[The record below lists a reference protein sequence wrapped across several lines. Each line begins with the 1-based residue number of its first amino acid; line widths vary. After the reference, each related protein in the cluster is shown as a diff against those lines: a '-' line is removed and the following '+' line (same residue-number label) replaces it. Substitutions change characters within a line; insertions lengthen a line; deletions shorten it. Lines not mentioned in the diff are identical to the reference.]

1 MNRPLPCLY
10 SHYSKTRWYRR
21 LVAGEFIIQFDQY
34 PEREVIID
42 EVADKRLPIPSLIA
56 WKDRIRELCTQDASV
71 WNTYS
76 PGSLLALLR
85 RERKKFLQNSFPAWA
100 ESGFNHAIPAWNPME
115 STEHLLIIPDVYDAA
130 PLDVQIQLLRSPWG
144 EDTKI
149 HVGLPNEFINQSEL
163 SDPILFLDAP
173 HEISSDQIHALAL
186 KGHVVCAD
194 VWYALAFLQENVQ
207 VSACLDHR
215 EWFAASICNTSV
227 FEAGD
232 PRIPET
238 SHFHPIFKQPTATGA
253 IRMFK
258 TLTPEQNPSC
268 YSGVIKKLSNCAAY
282 PSWIASKHIAIHQG
296 FFLQHPDG
304 TWEQVPH
311 TQAHAV
317 HVSLATVQSTAVTV
331 EPKFFRG
338 KASPLE
344 VSYPHGGLFTS
355 FNYYFT
361 ENLKAWYAHYDDR
374 PLPWD
379 DFSLDYIAVR
389 HEDLL
394 LESVPLYQKALLG
407 YSQNGELFAC
417 EGDWDSLSLTTGRTQ
432 TCLHFDRQGKDAG
445 SDATIYFPNDPDTL
459 VGAGKICA
467 TIIHDYVWAV
477 CEGPVKVPPFGV
489 VVASAARLF
498 EKESS
503 VTWSVHWKSLPVP
516 KETVVWLAGGFNA
529 LILDGENQVAT
540 DMDTTNRL
548 RKEGWYTKA
557 SQLTQETQLTPEGLQ
572 PRSAIGGT
580 SDDIFILSIAGRFPE
595 SEGATFSHVASLA
608 QSIMSMHQ
616 AGTIEFLVNLDGG
629 ASSVLGL
636 AKDGEK
642 PCLLTQPSPSLSNS
656 AGQPRRVPA
665 FLTLQFKEDIQQ

>member
-42 EVADKRLPIPSLIA
+42 EVADKRLPISSLIA
-56 WKDRIRELCTQDASV
+56 WKNRIRELCTQDASV

-85 RERKKFLQNSFPAWA
+85 RERQKFLPYSFPAWA
-100 ESGFNHAIPAWNPME
+100 ESGFNHAIPAWKPMD
-115 STEHLLIIPDVYDAA
+115 STERLLIIPDVYDAA
-130 PLDVQIQLLRSPWG
+130 PLDVQIQILKSPWG
-144 EDTKI
+144 KDTEI
-149 HVGLPNEFINQSEL
+149 HVGLPNEFINRLEL
-163 SDPILFLDAP
+163 SDPILLLDAP
-173 HEISSDQIHALAL
+173 HEISSDQIHVLAM

-194 VWYALAFLQENVQ
+194 VWYTIAFLQENVP

-215 EWFAASICNTSV
+215 EWFAASICNKSV
-227 FEAGD
+227 FETGN
-232 PRIPET
+232 PRIPKT
-238 SHFHPIFKQPTATGA
+238 SRFHPIFKQPPESGA

-258 TLTPEQNPSC
+258 TLIPEQNPSC
-268 YSGVIKKLSNCAAY
+268 YSGVIKKLSNCVAY
-282 PSWIASKHIAIHQG
+282 PSWIANKPITVHHG
-296 FFLQHPDG
+296 FFVQYSDG
-304 TWEQVPH
+304 TWGQVPF

-317 HVSLATVQSTAVTV
+317 HVALIRVPSNAVTV

-338 KASPLE
+338 KSSPLE

-361 ENLKAWYAHYDDR
+361 ENLKAWYSQYDDR
-374 PLPWD
+374 TLPWD
-379 DFSLDYIAVR
+379 DFSLDYLAIR
-389 HEDLL
+389 HEEML
-394 LESVPLYQKALLG
+394 LESVPLYHKALLG

-417 EGDWDSLSLTTGRTQ
+417 EGDWDSISLTTGRIQ
-432 TCLHFDRQGKDAG
+432 TCLNFDREGKDAG
-445 SDATIYFPNDPDTL
+445 SDATIYFPDDPEAL
-459 VGAGKICA
+459 VGAGKLCA
-467 TIIHDYVWAV
+467 TIIHDYVWDV

-489 VVASAARLF
+489 VIASTAALF

-503 VTWSVHWKSLPVP
+503 VIWSVQWKSLPVP
-516 KETVVWLAGGFNA
+516 KEMVVWLAGGFNA
-529 LILDGENQVAT
+529 LILDGKNLVAT
-540 DMDTTNRL
+540 ETDTINRL
-548 RKEGWYTKA
+548 IKEGWYKKA
-557 SQLTQETQLTPEGLQ
+557 SHLTQETQLTPEGLQ

-580 SDDIFILSIAGRFPE
+580 SDAIFILSIAGRFPE

-608 QSIMSMHQ
+608 QSMMRMHH
-616 AGTIEFLVNLDGG
+616 AENIEFLVNLDGG

-636 AKDGEK
+636 AKDGEN

-665 FLTLQFKEDIQQ
+665 LLTLQFKEDIQQ